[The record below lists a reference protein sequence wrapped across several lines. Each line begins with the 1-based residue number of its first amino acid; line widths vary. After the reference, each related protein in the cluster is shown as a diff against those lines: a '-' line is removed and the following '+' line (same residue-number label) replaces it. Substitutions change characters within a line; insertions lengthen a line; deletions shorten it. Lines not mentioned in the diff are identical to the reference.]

1 LTATTSPKQTTADT
15 RTTALTAA
23 IVTITGQKIQVI
35 FTVNQN
41 LEFHYFVFS
50 LAKSNYLI

>member
-1 LTATTSPKQTTADT
+1 LTATTPPKQTTADT

-23 IVTITGQKIQVI
+23 TVTITGHKIQVI
-35 FTVNQN
+35 FTVNKN
-41 LEFHYFVFS
+41 LEFHDFVFS

>member
-1 LTATTSPKQTTADT
+1 LTATTPPKQT

-23 IVTITGQKIQVI
+23 TVTITGQKIQVI
-35 FTVNQN
+35 FTVNKN
-41 LEFHYFVFS
+41 LEFHDFVFS